1 MLQGFGR
8 PIFMFDYSESYAEVP
23 QRQGDRVDWVI
34 VHTLKAIFSPTV
46 SLRGALSFGLV
57 RSSFALALIFC

>member
-23 QRQGDRVDWVI
+23 QRQGDRQL
-34 VHTLKAIFSPTV
+34 TGS
-46 SLRGALSFGLV
+46 
-57 RSSFALALIFC
+57 